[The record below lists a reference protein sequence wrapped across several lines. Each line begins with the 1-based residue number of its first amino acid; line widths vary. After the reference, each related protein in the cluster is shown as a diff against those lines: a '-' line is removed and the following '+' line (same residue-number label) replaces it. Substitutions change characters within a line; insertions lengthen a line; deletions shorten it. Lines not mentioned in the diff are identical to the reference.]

1 MTELRVRA
9 RRHALLI
16 AEADVS
22 APSAAKKENEEA
34 ISLGGARSLN
44 DGRLGKP

>member
-1 MTELRVRA
+1 VTELRVRA

-16 AEADVS
+16 AETDVPT
-22 APSAAKKENEEA
+22 PSAAEKENEEA
-34 ISLGGARSLN
+34 ISLNSLN